1 MFIKSKSFV
10 ALSFAAIA
18 MIGACSKSST
28 TTIMPN
34 LNINYAAAF
43 VVNGGDNNVQVVNLT
58 TNKVAETIGLNG
70 ASFPH
75 HVYFNNDKSLMA
87 VAIISQDVSAGHA
100 GHGSSGATGY
110 KIIVLETKT
119 GNEHHILTT
128 TALPHNGIFSPDGK
142 ELWVSQGADAG
153 EVLVFNTTGF
163 TQLKSI
169 KVGKTPSE
177 VTFSADGSLVFV
189 ANTGDAT
196 VTTIDPSTKTVKGT
210 ISVGTAPVG
219 AWAAANGK
227 MYCDNETS
235 QTVSEI
241 DVATQKVTETIALGF
256 KPGYVAYNAMTKEVW
271 VSDATNGK
279 VVYYQILSGKW
290 TKKGEIVTGADAH
303 AITFTDDLKTAYVT
317 NQGAA
322 TVSVIMTTDHKVTS
336 TIAVGS
342 KPNGIVLK
350 Q

>member
-1 MFIKSKSFV
+1 MFSKAKSFV
-10 ALSFAAIA
+10 ALSFVALATVV
-18 MIGACSKSST
+18 ACKKS

-43 VVNGGDNNVQVVNLT
+43 VVNGGNNTVQVVDISS
-58 TNKVAETIGLNG
+58 NKVTETIGLNG
-70 ASFPH
+70 ATFPH
-75 HVYFNNDKSLMA
+75 HIYFNKNKSLMA
-87 VAIISQDVSAGHA
+87 VAIISQDVSGGHA
-100 GHGSSGATGY
+100 GHGGSGTTGY
-110 KIIVLETKT
+110 KVIILDTKT

-128 TALPHNGIFSPDGK
+128 TALPHNAIFSPDDK
-142 ELWVSQGADAG
+142 ELWVGQGADIG
-153 EVLVFNTTGF
+153 EVLVFSTTDF
-163 TQLKSI
+163 TQKNSI

-196 VTTIDPSTKTVKGT
+196 VSVIDPATKTVKTT
-210 ISVGTAPVG
+210 IPVGAAPVG
-219 AWAAANGK
+219 AWAASNGK

-241 DVATQKVTETIALGF
+241 DVATQKVSETIALGY
-256 KPGYVAYNAMTKEVW
+256 KPGYVAYNAFSKELW

-279 VVYYQILSGKW
+279 VIYYKVISGKW
-290 TKKGEIVTGADAH
+290 AKQGDITTGADAH
-303 AITFTDDLKTAYVT
+303 AITFTNDDKTAYVT
-317 NQGAA
+317 NQGAN
-322 TVSVIMTTDHKVTS
+322 TVSVIMVSDHKVTT
-336 TIAVGS
+336 TITVGS

>member
-1 MFIKSKSFV
+1 MFIKNKSFL
-10 ALSFAAIA
+10 ALSFWAIA
-18 MIGACSKSST
+18 LIGACSKTAT
-28 TTIMPN
+28 TTITPN

-58 TNKVAETIGLNG
+58 TNKVTETIGLNG
-70 ASFPH
+70 ATFPH
-75 HVYFNNDKSLMA
+75 HVYLNKDKSLMA
-87 VAIISQDVSAGHA
+87 VAIISQDVSGGHA

-110 KIIVLETKT
+110 KVIVLETKT
-119 GNEHHILTT
+119 GNEHHILSTT
-128 TALPHNGIFSPDGK
+128 SLPHNAIFSPDGK
-142 ELWVSQGADAG
+142 ELWVSQGADVG
-153 EVLVFNTTGF
+153 EVLVFSTTDF
-163 TQLKSI
+163 TQIKSI

-177 VTFSADGSLVFV
+177 VTFSSDGSLVFV
-189 ANTGDAT
+189 ANTGEAT
-196 VTTIDPSTKTVKGT
+196 VTAIDPSTKTVKANIT
-210 ISVGTAPVG
+210 VGATPVG
-219 AWAAANGK
+219 AWAASNGK
-227 MYCDNETS
+227 MYCDNETA

-256 KPGYVAYNAMTKEVW
+256 KPGYVAYNALTKEVW

-279 VVYYQILSGKW
+279 VIYYQIVSGKW
-290 TKKGEIVTGADAH
+290 TKQGEIVTGADAH
-303 AITFTDDLKTAYVT
+303 AITFTDDFKTAYVT

-342 KPNGIVLK
+342 KPNGIILK

>member
-10 ALSFAAIA
+10 ALSFLAIA
-18 MIGACSKSST
+18 MIAACSKT
-28 TTIMPN
+28 ATIMPN

-43 VVNGGDNNVQVVNLT
+43 IVNGGDNNVQVVNLT
-58 TNKVAETIGLNG
+58 TNKVTETIGLNG
-70 ASFPH
+70 ATFPH
-75 HVYFNNDKSLMA
+75 HIYMNKDKSLMA
-87 VAIISQDVSAGHA
+87 VAIISQDISGGHA
-100 GHGSSGATGY
+100 GHGSSSATGY
-110 KIIVLETKT
+110 KVIVLETKT

-128 TALPHNGIFSPDGK
+128 NSLPHNGIFSPDGK
-142 ELWVSQGADAG
+142 ELWVSQGADSG
-153 EVLVFNTTGF
+153 EVLVFSTTDF
-163 TQLKSI
+163 SQIKSL

-189 ANTGDAT
+189 ANTGDASVT
-196 VTTIDPSTKTVKGT
+196 VIDPAAKTVKST
-210 ISVGTAPVG
+210 IAVGTAPVG

-279 VVYYQILSGKW
+279 VIYYQIVSGKW
-290 TKKGEIVTGADAH
+290 TKQGEIVTGADAH
-303 AITFTDDLKTAYVT
+303 AIAFTDDFKTAYVT

-342 KPNGIVLK
+342 KPNGIILK